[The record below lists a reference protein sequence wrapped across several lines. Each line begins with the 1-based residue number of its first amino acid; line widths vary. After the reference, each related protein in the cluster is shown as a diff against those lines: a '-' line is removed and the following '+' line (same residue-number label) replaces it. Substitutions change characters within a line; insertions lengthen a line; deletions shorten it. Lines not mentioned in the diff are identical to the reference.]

1 MHNLELICYL
11 SGFLFL
17 LLING
22 EITLLS
28 NHALIRI
35 PIQIYIKNVRR
46 RKNNYSC
53 SLRNIPLWTNLTR
66 WLVVSGFE
74 GVSWLS
80 TVWHLSSS
88 EQEPPNQL
96 SGLQRGKPRYFRAT
110 GTHQNQQLKHL
121 YIYIYIGVY
130 IENINFRWK
139 LKIQN
144 IKRNSDV
151 LVKKLLITNI
161 LFINYNFDVFTILFR
176 MFTFI
181 VLEIQNYTCAPW
193 RHINP
198 PGGHSDC
205 HLLHGEG
212 IRGNHEGRLRHGY
225 IRYTELFITYFPS
238 KISLHVLAS
247 P

>member
-1 MHNLELICYL
+1 MKYCIFFFVLGKSKLNMHNLELICCQ

-35 PIQIYIKNVRR
+35 PIQIYIKNVLR

-121 YIYIYIGVY
+121 YIYIYIY
-130 IENINFRWK
+130 WHREYKF
-139 LKIQN
+139 QME
-144 IKRNSDV
+144 IKNT
-151 LVKKLLITNI
+151 K
-161 LFINYNFDVFTILFR
+161 Y
-176 MFTFI
+176 
-181 VLEIQNYTCAPW
+181 
-193 RHINP
+193 
-198 PGGHSDC
+198 
-205 HLLHGEG
+205 
-212 IRGNHEGRLRHGY
+212 
-225 IRYTELFITYFPS
+225 
-238 KISLHVLAS
+238 
-247 P
+247 